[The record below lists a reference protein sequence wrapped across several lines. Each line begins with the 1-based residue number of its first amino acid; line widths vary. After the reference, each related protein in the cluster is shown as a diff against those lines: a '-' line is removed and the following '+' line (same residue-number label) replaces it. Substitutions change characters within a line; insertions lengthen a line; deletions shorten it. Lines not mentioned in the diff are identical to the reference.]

1 MLLCTLF
8 HDVCTVYVHRWSS
21 TPILFSAFVAMQP
34 ISRALGPTRFVPFTH
49 TDEEAHAAPESH
61 GDVIGLAS
69 VPKGERPWRQP
80 GSTDGA
86 LPPRSYVALLQTGDV
101 AVYDGRTF
109 HSGGA
114 NTMSLD
120 GDGGV
125 NTMSLDGDGG
135 VNTMSLVD
143 DRKTDQLR
151 IIFYATFRHAGRLA
165 DAEAYDDPSYRSIL
179 AEYAGL
185 HTLGDI
191 MKQTGAVAYNTAEES

>member
-1 MLLCTLF
+1 MC
-8 HDVCTVYVHRWSS
+8 VHRWSS

-49 TDEEAHAAPESH
+49 TDAEAHAALESH
-61 GDVIGLAS
+61 GDVIGLAR

-80 GSTDGA
+80 GSTDGS

-101 AVYDGRTF
+101 AVYDGRTL

-120 GDGGV
+120 GGGGV
-125 NTMSLDGDGG
+125 NTMGLVGDP
-135 VNTMSLVD
+135 
-143 DRKTDQLR
+143 KTDQLR

-179 AEYAGL
+179 AEYAGQ

-191 MKQTGAVAYNTAEES
+191 MKQTGAVAYTQQKSTKK

>member
-1 MLLCTLF
+1 
-8 HDVCTVYVHRWSS
+8 
-21 TPILFSAFVAMQP
+21 MQP

-49 TDEEAHAAPESH
+49 TDEEAHAALESH

-120 GDGGV
+120 GDGC
-125 NTMSLDGDGG
+125 

>member
-49 TDEEAHAAPESH
+49 TDEEAHAALESH

-114 NTMSLD
+114 
-120 GDGGV
+120 
-125 NTMSLDGDGG
+125 
-135 VNTMSLVD
+135 NTMSLVD

>member
-1 MLLCTLF
+1 
-8 HDVCTVYVHRWSS
+8 
-21 TPILFSAFVAMQP
+21 MQP

-49 TDEEAHAAPESH
+49 TDAEAHAALESH
-61 GDVIGLAS
+61 GDVIGLAR
-69 VPKGERPWRQP
+69 VPTGERPWRQP
-80 GSTDGA
+80 GSTDGS

-120 GDGGV
+120 GGGGV
-125 NTMSLDGDGG
+125 NTMGLDGGGG
-135 VNTMSLVD
+135 VDMGLVGD
-143 DRKTDQLR
+143 PKTDQLR

-179 AEYAGL
+179 AEYAGQ

-191 MKQTGAVAYNTAEES
+191 MKQTGAVAYAQQESTQK

>member
-1 MLLCTLF
+1 
-8 HDVCTVYVHRWSS
+8 
-21 TPILFSAFVAMQP
+21 MQP

-49 TDEEAHAAPESH
+49 TDAEAHAALESH
-61 GDVIGLAS
+61 GDVIGLAR
-69 VPKGERPWRQP
+69 VPTGERPWRQP
-80 GSTDGA
+80 GSTDGS

-101 AVYDGRTF
+101 ALYDGRTF

-120 GDGGV
+120 GGGGV
-125 NTMSLDGDGG
+125 NTMGLDGGGG
-135 VNTMSLVD
+135 VDTMGLVGD
-143 DRKTDQLR
+143 PKTDQLR

-179 AEYAGL
+179 AEYAGQ

-191 MKQTGAVAYNTAEES
+191 MKQTGAVAYAQQESTQK